1 MLNRAE
7 YFEKNPIDPEMR
19 HFYSKLSPK
28 LLVGK
33 RWKSSWRFWFPKTWE
48 FGCWKLRNLAL
59 GILET
64 CLETLEKLLVVP
76 ILINKYWVT

>member
-19 HFYSKLSPK
+19 HFYSKLGPK

-33 RWKSSWRFWFPKTWE
+33 R
-48 FGCWKLRNLAL
+48 
-59 GILET
+59 
-64 CLETLEKLLVVP
+64 
-76 ILINKYWVT
+76 